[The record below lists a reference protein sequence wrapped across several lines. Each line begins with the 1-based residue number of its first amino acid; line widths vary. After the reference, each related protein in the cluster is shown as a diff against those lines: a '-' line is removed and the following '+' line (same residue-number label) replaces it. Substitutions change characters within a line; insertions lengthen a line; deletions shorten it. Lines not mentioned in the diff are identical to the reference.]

1 MPLSKPGIEDNS
13 LSFSR
18 GISEKLIA
26 NTELSGERLNCFS
39 KIRKSTN
46 MLIPTTSIPYYT
58 GGYLDMKKQQ
68 NIYGG
73 FIPFT
78 VPKIKS

>member
-1 MPLSKPGIEDNS
+1 MPPSKPGIEDNS

-39 KIRKSTN
+39 KIRKSAS
-46 MLIPTTSIPYYT
+46 LISTTSIPHYT

-68 NIYGG
+68 NI
-73 FIPFT
+73 
-78 VPKIKS
+78 